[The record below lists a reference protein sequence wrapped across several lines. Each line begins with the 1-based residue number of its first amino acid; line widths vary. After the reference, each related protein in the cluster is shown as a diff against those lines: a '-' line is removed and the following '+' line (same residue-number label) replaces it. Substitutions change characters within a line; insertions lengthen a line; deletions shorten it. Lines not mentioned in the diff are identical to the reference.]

1 MEIEILD
8 QLLTLGIDK
17 SILQE
22 PEADYF
28 QVISGG
34 SAKSSSSTGT
44 STSKRSSKSSS
55 GRKLQG

>member
-17 SILQE
+17 SILQQ

-28 QVISGG
+28 QVISG
-34 SAKSSSSTGT
+34 AKSSSTGA
-44 STSKRSSKSSS
+44 STSKRSAKSSS
-55 GRKLQG
+55 GRKLQGW